1 MRKTVLPNGI
11 QVLTERMPGVRSAAL
26 GVWIARGSAHED
38 PSTMG
43 SYHLLEHLVFKGTRG
58 RSAQEIALALE
69 SLGGSLDAFTG
80 REHTSFQ
87 ARVLDEDVSE
97 ALDVLADLV
106 LFPLLRRED
115 LELER
120 EVVLE
125 EILTVQDTPDDLLF
139 QRYGRALWDGHPYGQ
154 SILGTEET
162 IPAIGL
168 AQLRALHRADYRG
181 GDISIAG
188 AGRVDHE
195 DMVGRIGRLFESVA
209 ATNDRPSI
217 RKPTPRRG
225 GEELKIHRDTAQ
237 THIVI
242 GTDIPGRMDTRR
254 YPLVLLAAAFGGGMS
269 SRLFQKIREEMALA
283 YSIYSFQSFYT
294 LRGVSGVYV
303 GTRPSCADRTV
314 DAVLKEFSR
323 ISSAG
328 LTREELEQTKRQVK
342 GQIMLSLESPSA
354 RLYRLAD
361 VALFAERYRTLDEL
375 LAEVDAVSFEETL
388 EVTQEYFD
396 PERQFVARLG
406 PDA

>member
-1 MRKTVLPNGI
+1 
-11 QVLTERMPGVRSAAL
+11 
-26 GVWIARGSAHED
+26 
-38 PSTMG
+38 MG